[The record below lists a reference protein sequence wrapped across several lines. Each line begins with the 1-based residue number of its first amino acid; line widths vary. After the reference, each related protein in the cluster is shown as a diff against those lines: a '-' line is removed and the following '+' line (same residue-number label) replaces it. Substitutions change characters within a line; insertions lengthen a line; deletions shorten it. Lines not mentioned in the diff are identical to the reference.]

1 MMYSY
6 PFYSFPRFK
15 RYPPY
20 YGSSLTRLREPFI
33 PPIPREE
40 FSKNLRSSQK
50 GHKQN
55 LNSISHEENIY
66 RTKGNTK
73 NGIPHNT
80 KNNSCHD
87 TIENTKNEND
97 EDVLFEIFGL
107 KLFYDDVLL
116 ICLIFFL
123 YQEGVE
129 DQYLFVALVLLLL
142 S

>member
-1 MMYSY
+1 MYSY

-20 YGSSLTRLREPFI
+20 YGSSLARLREPPISSI
-33 PPIPREE
+33 PHED
-40 FSKNLRSSQK
+40 FSRNLGDFQKN
-50 GHKQN
+50 HKQTP
-55 LNSISHEENIY
+55 NSISRKETIHKA
-66 RTKGNTK
+66 KGNIK
-73 NGIPHNT
+73 NAIPHNT

-87 TIENTKNEND
+87 TIENTKSEND

-123 YQEGVE
+123 YQEGVQ
-129 DQYLFVALVLLLL
+129 DQYLFVALILLLL

>member
-15 RYPPY
+15 RYPSY
-20 YGSSLTRLREPFI
+20 YHPTF
-33 PPIPREE
+33 
-40 FSKNLRSSQK
+40 
-50 GHKQN
+50 
-55 LNSISHEENIY
+55 NSISYAKSIDKIKED
-66 RTKGNTK
+66 TKK
-73 NGIPHNT
+73 SSPHDIRKRIP
-80 KNNSCHD
+80 SD
-87 TIENTKNEND
+87 TNENMKSVKN

-123 YQEGVE
+123 YQEGVD
-129 DQYLFVALVLLLL
+129 DQYLFVALILLLL